1 VRFACQKYTSE
12 DLHAFVHL
20 TNNSVSKHKKVD
32 WENEE
37 QRFFGKNMWSSEQF
51 SGYLKEQAGYDV
63 YHEKIKPKIKDLA
76 IWTMSSSQV
85 RAAESRT

>member
-1 VRFACQKYTSE
+1 MRFACQTYTSE
-12 DLHAFVHL
+12 DLHAFIHL

-37 QRFFGKNMWSSEQF
+37 QRFFGKNMWSSDQF
-51 SGYLKEQAGYDV
+51 AAYLRDQAGYDV
-63 YHEKIKPKIKDLA
+63 YNEKIKPKIKDLT

-85 RAAESRT
+85 FVAKKRT